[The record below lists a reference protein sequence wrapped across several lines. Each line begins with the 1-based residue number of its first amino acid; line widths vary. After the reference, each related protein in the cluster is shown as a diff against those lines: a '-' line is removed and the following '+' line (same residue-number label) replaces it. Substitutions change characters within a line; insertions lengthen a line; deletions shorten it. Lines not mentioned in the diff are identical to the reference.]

1 MINPLLFFSLLITFY
16 MSSYISPSQL
26 SEVSRRTSN
35 ISNSEF
41 SVVEGIQAE
50 AEQSFGDDFGK
61 RVVYHTN
68 FTIVKFLLTQ
78 RF

>member
-50 AEQSFGDDFGK
+50 AEQSLGDDSGK